1 MIKFFRKI
9 RYDLMEKNKTGK
21 YLKYAIGEIVL
32 VVIGILL
39 ALQIN
44 NSNERRKTEILELQY
59 LIRLEKDLSSDIEYF
74 DRRINESETLIKGH
88 YFYIHQAYLE
98 QRNAD
103 DFRELVS
110 NIWLNSENFIA
121 QNTTFNELQ
130 NAGKMSIIQNQ
141 ELKDDILSL
150 YKEYE
155 IKSSHIKEYN
165 EVSGSGLQD
174 KSLTFFKYWIP
185 YKGIFDDPTM
195 FSESE
200 WNFINDTS
208 SDKFKHLEMIV
219 AHYSVKHCVFKRY
232 FIDLKSY
239 AERLR
244 NEIGNEVENRR

>member
-1 MIKFFRKI
+1 MIKFFRKF
-9 RYDLMEKNKTGK
+9 RQKLLTENKFTK
-21 YLKYAIGEIVL
+21 YLIYVIGEIVL

-165 EVSGSGLQD
+165 EVSGRGLQD

-200 WNFINDTS
+200 WNFINDPS
-208 SDKFKHLEMIV
+208 SDKFKQLEMIV
-219 AHYSVKHCVFKRY
+219 AHYSGKHSVFKRY